1 MPLRLRAVI
10 LTSIERQKR
19 MATTNGKYGIKI
31 TYEKGP
37 VGWIVGKDGDIML
50 FPDKASA
57 AAALKKMISDDRY
70 SWNCDASAAE
80 FPGWGR

>member
-1 MPLRLRAVI
+1 MLLRLRAAI
-10 LTSIERQKR
+10 RTIKERQKR
-19 MATTNGKYGIKI
+19 IATTNGKYGIRI
-31 TYEKGP
+31 TYERGP
-37 VGWIVGKDGDIML
+37 VGLIVGKDGYIML

-57 AAALKKMISDDRY
+57 AAALKKMKSDDRY

>member
-1 MPLRLRAVI
+1 MPVRVRAAI
-10 LTSIERQKR
+10 CTDTERQKR
-19 MATTNGKYGIKI
+19 MAAMNGKYGIRI

-57 AAALKKMISDDRY
+57 AAALKKMKSDGRY

-80 FPGWGR
+80 FSGWGN